1 MPDVWI
7 SSFQEIKMCLE
18 SLTFQGV
25 SKLAQVTE
33 SAMYPKPWC
42 EYHCWTETQ
51 KVLAVE
57 MVVWSLYD

>member
-25 SKLAQVTE
+25 CPKLGQEME
-33 SAMYPKPWC
+33 SAIVPQTLC
-42 EYHCWTETQ
+42 EYNC
-51 KVLAVE
+51 
-57 MVVWSLYD
+57 